1 MKRNHFTRR
10 AFALSSIALTAF
22 GLSSFATVSAAD
34 NKTVPETPLTAA
46 GNTLAEKYGALL
58 KAAQA
63 EIETALPKIDEQR
76 KAAYMKTYEAE
87 QAAEAEAK
95 KKQAVLAANQGAAGM
110 VAHRKNWVSKAT
122 TAVAAAQEKLKQA
135 ATDDARKAAQEALEK
150 EQKNRAT
157 GEEELKKSE
166 AAVEMAKVEE
176 PKLAG
181 ELKVAQDALAKAQG
195 DTLKAV
201 NELGLNSFLASDKL
215 DATFA
220 KYVVLT
226 QATPRGL
233 AEFACRARSRRPW
246 WRSYWRMTC

>member
-1 MKRNHFTRR
+1 MHKINQVIV
-10 AFALSSIALTAF
+10 IAGLLTVMPA
-22 GLSSFATVSAAD
+22 GVARVLAAD
-34 NKTVPETPLTAA
+34 NKTVPETPLTAE

-63 EIETALPKIDEQR
+63 EIETALPKMDEQR
-76 KAAYMKTYEAE
+76 KAAYMKMCEAE
-87 QAAEAEAK
+87 LAAEAELAK
-95 KKQAVLAANQGAAGM
+95 RQGALDACRGA
-110 VAHRKNWVSKAT
+110 VGLLEHRKGWVSKAT
-122 TAVAAAQEKLKQA
+122 AAVAAAEEKLKQA
-135 ATDDARKAAQEALEK
+135 ATDDARKAAQTALEK
-150 EQKNRAT
+150 EQKNKAT